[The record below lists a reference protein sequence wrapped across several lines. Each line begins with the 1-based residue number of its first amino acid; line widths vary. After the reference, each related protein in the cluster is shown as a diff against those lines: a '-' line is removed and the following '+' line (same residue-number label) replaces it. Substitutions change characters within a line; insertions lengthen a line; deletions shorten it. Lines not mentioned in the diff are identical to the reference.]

1 MPRIK
6 KNKDVVE
13 NSIVKKIERI
23 KAKKKELSLASNNGT
38 ANDSVVTSKKKKDK
52 KKDTL
57 KNKPK
62 ITNGAD
68 AKTDPGKDEDP
79 DTSGTLMLKD
89 VIDLGGTQEDYDM
102 LHNVSDNEKELVV
115 DGGDSDFNVAELIT
129 FMKSNGMKTIKK
141 SKAKGKPTVS
151 TEESKEE
158 IDKRVAPKICPV
170 VPSNPPPHDRLIFK
184 ANEPW

>member
-68 AKTDPGKDEDP
+68 AKTDGKDEDP